1 MPTDQFPS
9 DFGAAPSHVR
19 RWWPAG
25 VAAALLV
32 GVVAFGATT
41 DGGNGDSTPTTTIAS
56 GPTTTVPTLTRT
68 LKAGVQGPDVRRLQQ
83 RLKDLAF
90 DPNLIDGDFGYNT
103 TQSVWAFEKLVLK
116 TPRKKVTGSI
126 TPESWQLM
134 QQDNLIVPRRPQAP
148 TESHVEIYLPEQVLV
163 VFKKGKPILVTHIST
178 GTGEDWC
185 EEVTIDPGEQG
196 NPGTEPLKK
205 GICGNAVTP
214 GGFYYFYNRKSGT
227 RQSKLGTMW
236 NPVYFNFGIAVH
248 GAMQVPKEPASHG
261 CIRIPIFISAYFPA
275 MVKKDDR
282 VYVFDGVKE
291 PEDYGSQPPPWDK
304 KDPNYTTTTS
314 STSTVPKTTVPK
326 TTVPKT
332 TVPVTVAPT
341 VAPTP

>member
-9 DFGAAPSHVR
+9 DFEAAPSHVR

-32 GVVAFGATT
+32 GVIAFGAAT
-41 DGGNGDSTPTTTIAS
+41 GGDSGDSTPTTTIAS
-56 GPTTTVPTLTRT
+56 GPTTTTTTVPTLART

-214 GGFYYFYNRKSGT
+214 GGFYYFYNRK
-227 RQSKLGTMW
+227 
-236 NPVYFNFGIAVH
+236 
-248 GAMQVPKEPASHG
+248 
-261 CIRIPIFISAYFPA
+261 
-275 MVKKDDR
+275 
-282 VYVFDGVKE
+282 
-291 PEDYGSQPPPWDK
+291 
-304 KDPNYTTTTS
+304 
-314 STSTVPKTTVPK
+314 
-326 TTVPKT
+326 
-332 TVPVTVAPT
+332 
-341 VAPTP
+341 